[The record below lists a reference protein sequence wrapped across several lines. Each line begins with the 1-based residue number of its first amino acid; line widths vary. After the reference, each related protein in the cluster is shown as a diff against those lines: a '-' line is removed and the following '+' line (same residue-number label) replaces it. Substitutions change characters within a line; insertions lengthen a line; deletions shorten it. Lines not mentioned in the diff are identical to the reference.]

1 MQRADALERLM
12 DWFTA
17 ALITATDP
25 NGGGDEEADERA
37 FVALG
42 RSILHTKAA
51 KISFGATIPEMHRDV
66 WSLVAAARFL
76 SDGSGGGALFVA
88 PSFNNFEIFDDFA
101 HLVSSGLRHLV
112 STRLCVRAYHPLHP
126 TPARRSPVPALHA
139 FLDSDELF
147 ASSDSPIIVI

>member
-42 RSILHTKAA
+42 RSILHTKAERCIRCRST
-51 KISFGATIPEMHRDV
+51 K
-66 WSLVAAARFL
+66 
-76 SDGSGGGALFVA
+76 DGGKE
-88 PSFNNFEIFDDFA
+88 EILPANDIRKRTYRRRRQKCQYAFA
-101 HLVSSGLRHLV
+101 S
-112 STRLCVRAYHPLHP
+112 LCVAQVEIRTL
-126 TPARRSPVPALHA
+126 SKG
-139 FLDSDELF
+139 
-147 ASSDSPIIVI
+147 VIYDYGQDATWQSENHEV